1 MMCRCI
7 RCDKEMDERDAIAV
21 SAPPVL
27 RGEYFSKR
35 GYLTEDRMGTY
46 YCRECFEA
54 IIERGSGD
62 NAI

>member
-1 MMCRCI
+1 
-7 RCDKEMDERDAIAV
+7 MDERDAIAV